1 MWKPWKV
8 ESNFRFKIFSRFHHK
23 FLSIFD
29 IFRESTWSGLSRG
42 QNSRLSFLWL
52 LLPQTSNPT
61 RFSSDN
67 EALRTLNYNICPA
80 ILIEIGKKSNA
91 SPCRKFEF
99 LGIVLRFDCQ
109 CVEKSEQA
117 EDRSDI
123 PSTKFGGQIWRTW

>member
-1 MWKPWKV
+1 MNPILVLKFFPAFII
-8 ESNFRFKIFSRFHHK
+8 NFCLFLIF
-23 FLSIFD
+23 
-29 IFRESTWSGLSRG
+29 FRESTWSGLSRG

-52 LLPQTSNPT
+52 LLPQTSNST

-67 EALRTLNYNICPA
+67 EAFRTLNYNIWPE

-91 SPCRKFEF
+91 SPCRKLEF

-123 PSTKFGGQIWRTW
+123 PSTKFGGQI